1 MTLYRTKNQQQ
12 KECNYVHCNT
22 IKSHNTVYAHTAL
35 LKAAELLSSF
45 SSVGSWFHNYAD
57 LALLSLEMFNQW
69 L

>member
-1 MTLYRTKNQQQ
+1 MTLYIGQKKQQQ
-12 KECNYVHCNT
+12 KECNYVNCNT

-35 LKAAELLSSF
+35 LKAAELLSS
-45 SSVGSWFHNYAD
+45 VGSWFHNDPD